1 MSVFLQLRGYLE
13 ENRGA
18 RLLGRPEASFSFSPK
33 AMYVVFE
40 VPRSSRRRPAG
51 SHAPSKPWDDK
62 YQARFPP
69 LPPLPFAFLPPPATQ
84 GGQAAGGGRGEQ
96 ACVGRALR
104 GVSAGV
110 PGHLLVAGGGA
121 GGARGV
127 VLQPPSAG
135 RGGRFGG
142 QSERLDVFV
151 GFQKVVGDLEA
162 SRRF

>member
-1 MSVFLQLRGYLE
+1 MYSKFREAHGVGRRGRTHQV
-13 ENRGA
+13 N
-18 RLLGRPEASFSFSPK
+18 LGTTNTK
-33 AMYVVFE
+33 Q
-40 VPRSSRRRPAG
+40 G
-51 SHAPSKPWDDK
+51 SHPFHLFPSVSFPTPAP
-62 YQARFPP
+62 
-69 LPPLPFAFLPPPATQ
+69 Q

-142 QSERLDVFV
+142 QSEILDVFV
-151 GFQKVVGDLEA
+151 GFQKLVGDLEA